1 MHAEEKQLQPNQGGG
16 QYSKDNWRHEA
27 GDKAMRRRTTVR
39 MYELLIDEFIKN
51 DKYSVEWKRKLPL
64 LVRRLELMHY
74 SKSSSKEVYM
84 DVCPKKMMKQ
94 LKTPVRDI
102 YMEKEANANEWQCL
116 IANHKLSAAET
127 QLLEN
132 SPSRNR

>member
-1 MHAEEKQLQPNQGGG
+1 MHAEEKQLHSNQGGG

-27 GDKAMRRRTTVR
+27 DDKAMRRKTTVR
-39 MYELLIDEFIKN
+39 MYELLIAEFMKN

-74 SKSSSKEVYM
+74 CKSSSKEVYM

-94 LKTPVRDI
+94 LKTLVRDI
-102 YMEKEANANEWQCL
+102 YMEKRQ
-116 IANHKLSAAET
+116 T
-127 QLLEN
+127 QMSGN
-132 SPSRNR
+132 V

>member
-1 MHAEEKQLQPNQGGG
+1 MCIANHSLSLIEREAGNKYTTMHTEEKQLQTNQGGG

-27 GDKAMRRRTTVR
+27 DDKAMRRRTTVR
-39 MYELLIDEFIKN
+39 MYELIIAEFMKN

-94 LKTPVRDI
+94 LKTLVRDI
-102 YMEKEANANEWQCL
+102 YMEKRQ
-116 IANHKLSAAET
+116 T
-127 QLLEN
+127 QTSGN
-132 SPSRNR
+132 V